1 MSRSPLDRRTLLT
14 GMAALSAAATVAPK
28 VSAQSVKRLA
38 PTATPTRIAF
48 GSCAHQSKDQ
58 PIWDAILAA
67 KPDLMILLGD
77 NVYLDTR
84 NVDDMKAKYALLAA
98 KPGFR
103 KLRDAVPIVA
113 TWDDHDFGENDA
125 GADYPMKAESRRLFC
140 DFFGEPADSIRRS
153 RADGIYTDY
162 LFGPAGQRLQ
172 IILPDLRW
180 NRAPL
185 KTIDRGGQDYE
196 TWAKAR
202 HAAGKSVPGPY
213 ERQPED
219 GASQLGE
226 PQWRW
231 LEERLAQPADLRI
244 LASSLQVVSD
254 FPGWEAWIN
263 FTHDHQRL
271 IAAIRQKRA
280 NGLFCISG
288 DTHYAEFSRLDLN
301 VPYPLWDFT
310 SSGLTEVWPVLPP
323 NARRVGE
330 AYRSQNFGLIEV
342 DWAAGAVQIGIHD
355 VVGQRQLAQGLRLA
369 DLRVG

>member
-1 MSRSPLDRRTLLT
+1 MSSLDRRALLT
-14 GMAALSAAATVAPK
+14 GMAAFSAAATVAPQAGAAP
-28 VSAQSVKRLA
+28 VRRLA
-38 PTATPTRIAF
+38 PDASPTRIAF

-84 NVDDMKAKYALLAA
+84 NVDDMKAKYAMLAA
-98 KPGFR
+98 KPGFQR
-103 KLRDAVPIVA
+103 LRDAVPIVA

-125 GADYPMKAESRRLFC
+125 GADYPMKHESRKLFC
-140 DFFGEPADSIRRS
+140 DFFGEAADSIRRS
-153 RADGIYTDY
+153 RPDGIYTDY
-162 LFGPAGQRLQ
+162 LFGPQGQRLQ

-185 KTIDRGGQDYE
+185 KTIDMGGQDYE
-196 TWAKAR
+196 HWAKAR
-202 HAAGKSVPGPY
+202 HAAGQSVPGPY

-219 GASQLGE
+219 EVSQLGE
-226 PQWRW
+226 SQWRW
-231 LEERLAQPADLRI
+231 LEDRLAQPADLRI

-271 IAAIRQKRA
+271 IQAIRAKRA
-280 NGLFCISG
+280 QGLFCISG
-288 DTHYAEFSRLDLN
+288 DTHYAELSRLDLN

-330 AYRSQNFGLIEV
+330 AYRSQNFGLIEI
-342 DWAAGAVQIGIHD
+342 DWRAQAVTITIRD
-355 VVGQRQLAQGLRLA
+355 VSGGVRLEQTLRLA

>member
-1 MSRSPLDRRTLLT
+1 MTRPLLDRRMLLT
-14 GMAALSAAATVAPK
+14 GMAAAPLVAGAAQAQAVRRLPADKAP
-28 VSAQSVKRLA
+28 A
-38 PTATPTRIAF
+38 RIAF
-48 GSCAHQSKDQ
+48 GSCAHQSKEQ

-67 KPDLMILLGD
+67 RPDLLILLGD

-84 NVDDMKAKYALLAA
+84 NVEDMKAKYAMLAA
-98 KPGFR
+98 KPNFQKVR
-103 KLRDAVPIVA
+103 AEIPIVA
-113 TWDDHDFGENDA
+113 IWDDHDFGENDA
-125 GADYPMKAESRRLFC
+125 GGDYPMKEESRKLFC
-140 DFFGEPADSIRRS
+140 DFWGEAADSVRRS

-162 LFGPAGQRLQ
+162 QFGPKGQRLQ

-180 NRAPL
+180 NRTAL
-185 KTIDRGGQDYE
+185 KTIDMGGKDYE

-202 HAAGKSVPGPY
+202 HAAGQTIPGPY
-213 ERQPED
+213 ERLPED
-219 GASQLGE
+219 TATQLGE
-226 PQWRW
+226 TQWRW
-231 LEERLAQPADLRI
+231 LEDRLAQPADLRI

-263 FTHDHQRL
+263 FAHDHERL
-271 IAAIRQKRA
+271 IDAIRRKKA

-288 DTHYAEFSRLDLN
+288 DTHYAEISRLDLN

-330 AYRSQNFGLIEV
+330 AYRAQNFGLIDI
-342 DWAAGAVQIGIHD
+342 DWKAKSVAVSIRDVTGAEQL
-355 VVGQRQLAQGLRLA
+355 RQSLKFA